1 MSPSSPDSKL
11 PPPSEFVAILP
22 GFEASAAV
30 DAAEAIRR
38 EIATT
43 TFLATPGGDGRPA
56 LHLKGAFSAS
66 IGVASYRDCGF
77 DPAPEDWRVRQRD
90 FIEVADR
97 AMYRAKAE
105 GRDRVCLG

>member
-1 MSPSSPDSKL
+1 M
-11 PPPSEFVAILP
+11 
-22 GFEASAAV
+22 
-30 DAAEAIRR
+30 
-38 EIATT
+38 
-43 TFLATPGGDGRPA
+43 
-56 LHLKGAFSAS
+56 
-66 IGVASYRDCGF
+66 ASYRDCGF